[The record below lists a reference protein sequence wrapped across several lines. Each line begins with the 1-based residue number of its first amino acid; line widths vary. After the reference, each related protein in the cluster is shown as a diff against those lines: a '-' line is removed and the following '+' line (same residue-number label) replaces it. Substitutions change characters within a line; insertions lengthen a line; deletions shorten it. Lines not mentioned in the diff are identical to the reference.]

1 MASSKIKVTKLGIFF
16 SVIMIS
22 ILFYGYAQ
30 AVIAPQ
36 SALGSL
42 TSSGYG
48 FVFWSLLVIS
58 LFVLFDFLAKKY
70 SKVVFFYSE

>member
-1 MASSKIKVTKLGIFF
+1 MASSKIKVTKLGVFF
-16 SVIMIS
+16 SIIMIT

-36 SALGSL
+36 SALGSF

-48 FVFWSLLVIS
+48 FVFWSLLVTS
-58 LFVLFDFLAKKY
+58 PFALLEFLAKKY